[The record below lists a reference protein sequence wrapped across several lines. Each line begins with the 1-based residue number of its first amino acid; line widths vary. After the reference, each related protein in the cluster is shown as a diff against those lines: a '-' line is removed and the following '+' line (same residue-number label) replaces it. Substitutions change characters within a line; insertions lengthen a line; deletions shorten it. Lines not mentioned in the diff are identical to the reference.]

1 MDLQGIHPDTERD
14 RLQVSLARDR
24 KAALVVNTKSER
36 GQRFHQEAER
46 ELQGAG
52 FDITPY
58 PVPDPAR
65 LSEVVVEAIEQGHR
79 FIIAGGGDGTISAV
93 AGSLAYRDVALGI
106 LPMGTANNFA
116 RGNAIPLELEPAVAL
131 LVAGHVAT
139 VDLGRVNGTYFTNA
153 VSIGLATALHKSGPE
168 RMKQRFG
175 RAGYLL
181 AAARQFGAHEPF
193 RCRLTHDGGTTEMEA
208 LDLRVANGPF
218 YGSLRAVDRAD
229 VHNGRLVARIIKGN
243 SKWTLG
249 RVWAGL
255 LIGERK
261 DPGCIETIS
270 VRDIEIDAVPQQSV
284 SIDGEV
290 AAQTPVRIAVA
301 AKALHLVVPGR

>member
-14 RLQVSLARDR
+14 RLQVSLVRDR

-131 LVAGHVAT
+131 LVAGQSP
-139 VDLGRVNGTYFTNA
+139 R
-153 VSIGLATALHKSGPE
+153 SIWAESTGPIS
-168 RMKQRFG
+168 RMRCPSASLPRST
-175 RAGYLL
+175 RA
-181 AAARQFGAHEPF
+181 
-193 RCRLTHDGGTTEMEA
+193 
-208 LDLRVANGPF
+208 DLRG
-218 YGSLRAVDRAD
+218 
-229 VHNGRLVARIIKGN
+229 
-243 SKWTLG
+243 
-249 RVWAGL
+249 
-255 LIGERK
+255 
-261 DPGCIETIS
+261 
-270 VRDIEIDAVPQQSV
+270 
-284 SIDGEV
+284 
-290 AAQTPVRIAVA
+290 
-301 AKALHLVVPGR
+301 